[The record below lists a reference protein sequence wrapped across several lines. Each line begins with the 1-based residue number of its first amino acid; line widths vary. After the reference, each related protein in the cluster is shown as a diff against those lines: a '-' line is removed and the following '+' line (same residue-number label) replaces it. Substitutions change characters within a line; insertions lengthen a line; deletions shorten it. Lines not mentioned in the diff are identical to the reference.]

1 MELVLLTL
9 FIAVSVPAWGIV
21 IAKEITET
29 GRNRKA
35 YDAVREDESYWRTLL
50 PAPRETEAEV
60 EALFTHRYR
69 RADPRDA
76 DFMEWF
82 TSMKNRLFIDEGL
95 AEDFRAI
102 YGDTWETD
110 ARLEPSPFGSDGG
123 YRWNLKGFHNSPIGD
138 NLTIRWPEEDAVK
151 ALLLAKRGYIPR
163 KGTAGRLCVNVIP
176 YSYTDWNGKTGTAWY
191 KHMETL
197 LRQAGKPVTMYFYTN
212 ANQQS
217 DGAYFSHHPGTERR
231 W

>member
-1 MELVLLTL
+1 MELALLTI

-21 IAKEITET
+21 IAKELRES
-29 GRNRKA
+29 GRNRKEH
-35 YDAVREDESYWRTLL
+35 DAAREEEARWKALL
-50 PAPRETEAEV
+50 PAPAETEAEV
-60 EALFTHRYR
+60 DALFPRRYG
-69 RADPRDA
+69 RADPNDPA
-76 DFMEWF
+76 FMEWF
-82 TSMKNRLFIDEGL
+82 LSVKNKLFLDEGL

-151 ALLLAKRGYIPR
+151 ALLLAKRGFIPR
-163 KGTAGRLCVNVIP
+163 KGAAVRLCVNVIP
-176 YSYTDWNGKTGTAWY
+176 YSYTDWNGETGTAWY
-191 KHMETL
+191 KHMEAL
-197 LRQAGKPVTMYFYTN
+197 LRQAGKPVNMYFYKN
-212 ANQQS
+212 ANQQN
-217 DGAYFSHHPGTERR
+217 DGAYFAHLPGTEKR